1 MIEDSDL
8 GYNIYKLDEFE
19 FDYGRVLRD
28 VDVEYTTS
36 GTPVYDDKG
45 NIVNAV
51 IFCHKYDGN
60 YSSITDLNQLIG
72 PDSKLADFNFFYISI
87 SSLGHPN
94 SCSPSTTN
102 LKYDFPG
109 YSFKNVVDF
118 KRKFLAEKFNIKKV
132 LGVMGIDTGGY
143 EVYTWAC
150 EYPDEME
157 FIIIGN
163 STFKTHGYLYIAS
176 KVIDSMIES
185 SDAYYDDVYSD
196 SLSKIMVSINRL
208 IYSKYF
214 SKKLFKNLSNFEIDT
229 LMDDFVDDGLFAD
242 IYDLKY
248 RNDAILNYDV
258 EDKLSDIKAKTL
270 IIAPSDDIYFIPE
283 FDLDPLKDKIENLE
297 IFIFNIQDFDID
309 KDYPLFYDVAEKFLN
324 EFRK

>member
-1 MIEDSDL
+1 MINDSDL
-8 GYNIYKLDEFE
+8 GYNIYTLDEFE
-19 FDYGRVLRD
+19 FDYGRVLKD
-28 VDVEYTTS
+28 VKVEYTTS
-36 GTPVYDDKG
+36 GTPIYDDEG
-45 NIVNAV
+45 NIINAV
-51 IFCHKYDGN
+51 IFCHKFDGN
-60 YSSITDLNQLIG
+60 YSSITDLYQLIG
-72 PDSKLADFNFFYISI
+72 PDSKLSDFNFFYISI
-87 SSLGHPN
+87 SSLGYPN

-102 LKYDFPG
+102 LKYDFPS
-109 YSFKNVVDF
+109 YSIKNLVDF
-118 KRKFLAEKFNIKKV
+118 KRKFLAEKFNITKV
-132 LGVMGIDTGGY
+132 LGIMGIDAGGY

-163 STFKTHGYLYIAS
+163 CSFKTHGYRYIAS

-185 SDAYYDDVYSD
+185 TDAFYDDVYSE

-208 IYSKYF
+208 IYSQYF
-214 SKKLFKNLSNFEIDT
+214 SKRVFRNLSNFEIDT
-229 LMDDFVDDGLFAD
+229 LMDDFVDDGLFTD

-248 RNDAILNYDV
+248 RNDALLKYDV
-258 EDKLSDIKAKTL
+258 EDKLSNIKAKTL

-297 IFIFNIQDFDID
+297 IFIFNVQDFVID
-309 KDYPLFYDVAEKFLN
+309 EDQAVFYDISEEFLK